1 MTFNK
6 ILIIIILKRGD
17 YMSNEAERIIL
28 KIKKRKNE
36 LGLTNKELSQKS
48 QVSEGTLN
56 KILGTET
63 KDPSIGNILKIIQ
76 ALGLSENYVFSSE
89 PVSLDLPP
97 GERQL
102 LEDFR
107 ALNEDGQT
115 AALAAV
121 RGFTMVD
128 QYKKCNQISDIS

>member
-1 MTFNK
+1 
-6 ILIIIILKRGD
+6 
-17 YMSNEAERIIL
+17 MSNEAERIIL